1 MNVTD
6 LSIMKALK
14 IGKVPNQGTRHLCVG
29 RDPELAEFGRVL
41 EFVRAGGFETRFLRG
56 DYGSGKTFMCSV
68 VRELAFEKHMIVS
81 IINLSREVPFGKR
94 DLVLSEILRG
104 LRTPA
109 SGTMGALDEIVQQWF
124 GKYDPGTPLEENA
137 ALQTAITAVSTGDAG
152 FAMALRAYYRAYC
165 EGHDALMQGALDWL
179 RGETIPSDVRSA
191 LKVVGKLNAEGAFR
205 RLRGVCALMRD
216 AGYPGLV
223 ILIDEVESIMRLAK
237 PQRDAAYTSM
247 RELIDIGSDEFP
259 YCFLLFA
266 GTQLFFEDEFKGVA
280 SYQALFQRIR
290 SQQVGSGRDLRQP
303 IVRLEEFDED
313 ALWDVSLRVRELH
326 GSAYEWNTA
335 SRFPDTELQNFIRT
349 AGTKF
354 GEIRQKPRA
363 YLKALVDML
372 DAREQNLDVE
382 SDRLIEAA
390 AAVERQDAHLDDTF
404 VEAVA

>member
-14 IGKVPNQGTRHLCVG
+14 IGKVPNVGTRHLCVG
-29 RDPELAEFGRVL
+29 RDLELAEFGRVL
-41 EFVRAGGFETRFLRG
+41 DFVRAGGFETRFLRG

-68 VRELAFEKHMIVS
+68 VRELAFERQMIVS

-104 LRTPA
+104 LRTPQ
-109 SGTMGALDEIVQQWF
+109 SGNTGALDEIIQQWF
-124 GKYDPGTPLEENA
+124 GKYDAGTPLGENV
-137 ALQTAITAVSTGDAG
+137 ALESAIKTVSTGDAG
-152 FAMALRAYYRAYC
+152 LAMALRAYYRAYC
-165 EGHDALMQGALDWL
+165 DGNDALMGGALDWL
-179 RGETIPSDVRSA
+179 RGESVPADVRSA
-191 LKVVGKLNAEGAFR
+191 LRVVGKLNAEGAFR

-223 ILIDEVESIMRLAK
+223 ILIDEVESVMRLAK

-303 IVRLEEFDED
+303 IVRLEEFNED
-313 ALWDVSLRVRELH
+313 ALWDVSLRVRQLH
-326 GSAYEWNTA
+326 ASAYEWVAAT
-335 SRFPDTELQNFIRT
+335 RFTDADLQEFIRT
-349 AGTKF
+349 AGAKF
-354 GEIRQKPRA
+354 GQIRQKPRA

-372 DAREQNLDVE
+372 DARQQHLEVAGDK
-382 SDRLIEAA
+382 LIEHA
-390 AAVERQDAHLDDTF
+390 AAVEREDAHLDDTF

>member
-14 IGKVPNQGTRHLCVG
+14 IGKVPNQGTRHICVG
-29 RDPELAEFGRVL
+29 RDLELAEFGRVL
-41 EFVRAGGFETRFLRG
+41 DFARHGGFETRFLRG

-104 LRTPA
+104 LRTPS
-109 SGTMGALDEIVQQWF
+109 SGNACALDEIVQQWF
-124 GKYDPGTPLEENA
+124 GKYDPGTPLNENSALENA
-137 ALQTAITAVSTGDAG
+137 INAVSTGDAG
-152 FAMALRAYYRAYC
+152 LAMARRAYSRAYC
-165 EGHDALMQGALDWL
+165 DGNDALMQGAMDWL
-179 RGETIPSDVRSA
+179 RGETIPADVRSQ

-303 IVRLEEFDED
+303 IIRLEEFDEH
-313 ALWDVSLRVRELH
+313 ALWEVSIRVRDLH
-326 GSAYEWNTA
+326 GSAYEWDAATTFA
-335 SRFPDTELQNFIRT
+335 DHELQAFIKT
-349 AGTKF
+349 AGAKF

-372 DAREQNLDVE
+372 DARQQHLDVA
-382 SDRLIEAA
+382 SDTLIESA